1 MVSTSAAGPPFPG
14 FGAAEI
20 WLTSLSFLSYVNFL
34 AHLSQRT
41 TLTNTLFDY
50 PFSIHAKG
58 SSTVLRC
65 RVWSSGWG
73 AWLYHL
79 VLPHV
84 VLPEPDRTSDSVRQS
99 RLKYFELGGR
109 NFSTRRVDVRC
120 RIVVFEVACGKLF
133 VHTGYRDSSSRLCR
147 STVGSSSYIQRNL
160 CHCVDA
166 QRRLTFILTDATIT
180 IFQTQSYP
188 LDDALRP
195 CKAILR
201 ESEESRAGE
210 SPRGK

>member
-1 MVSTSAAGPPFPG
+1 MVSTSAAGPPLPG
-14 FGAAEI
+14 FGAAGV

-41 TLTNTLFDY
+41 TLTNTLFDS
-50 PFSIHAKG
+50 PFSIHVKG

-99 RLKYFELGGR
+99 RLKYFMSLVAGTFRRGGLTYVAG
-109 NFSTRRVDVRC
+109 F
-120 RIVVFEVACGKLF
+120 VVFEVACGKFF
-133 VHTGYRDSSSRLCR
+133 VHTGYRGSSSRLCR
-147 STVGSSSYIQRNL
+147 STVGSSSSIRRNPP
-160 CHCVDA
+160 CHCEDA
-166 QRRLTFILTDATIT
+166 QRRLTFVLADATIT
-180 IFQTQSYP
+180 IF
-188 LDDALRP
+188 R
-195 CKAILR
+195 IL
-201 ESEESRAGE
+201 S
-210 SPRGK
+210 